1 MKRRAFL
8 GGVAVALVSRSARA
22 DGPVALAHF
31 TTGYATDAE
40 HKSRASNVQLAAEAI
55 DGKKIPSR
63 ATFSFNDAVGART
76 AAFGYAKAVVLRD
89 GMIAEGT
96 GGGACQVAS
105 TLYAAALL
113 AGLDITSRVAHS
125 RPSAYIRMGFDA
137 TVVYPKIDLKLTNAW
152 PEEVTIRA
160 HAANGSLTVTLEG
173 TSYPLTGPVTLTS
186 EVLDRIPAPRTLEHD
201 TSVGP
206 DEARR
211 TVYGIP
217 GYRVRR
223 VRSFTQADGALHSDV
238 RIDNY
243 PPVPEVLRVAPGFDP
258 ARLGP
263 PEDEEHAQM
272 AKVTLTTAPE
282 AIRPA
287 LVQIRPATIVTLD
300 NRSLT
305 RGSAGAAGC
314 PGPDSRR

>member
-8 GGVAVALVSRSARA
+8 GGVAVALFARPSRA
-22 DGPVALAHF
+22 DATVTLAHF
-31 TTGYATDAE
+31 TTSYATDAE

-55 DGKKIPSR
+55 DGKRIAPG

-125 RPSAYIRMGFDA
+125 RPSAYIRMGLDA
-137 TVVYPKIDLKLTNAW
+137 TVVYPKIDLKLTNPW
-152 PEEVTIRA
+152 PEEVTLRA
-160 HAANGSLTVTLEG
+160 RAANGSLTVTIEG
-173 TSYPLTGPVTLTS
+173 ATFRDVTLSS
-186 EVLDRIPAPRTLEHD
+186 EVLERTPPPRTFERD
-201 TSVGP
+201 ATMGP

-238 RIDNY
+238 RIDQY
-243 PPVPEVLRVAPGFDP
+243 PPVPEVLHVAAGFDP

-272 AKVTLTTAPE
+272 AKVMLTTAPE
-282 AIRPA
+282 ATRPA
-287 LVQIRPATIVTLD
+287 LVQIRPSALVTLD
-300 NRSLT
+300 NR
-305 RGSAGAAGC
+305 
-314 PGPDSRR
+314 